1 MDVGAVLIKLKPNMQ
16 ARVEAWQQEIQ
27 LRKAE
32 AIQTLQAEGV
42 TVESWF
48 QLELNGDRYFLAY
61 MRAKD
66 IAHAQQVA
74 RNSCF
79 DIDQVHRQF
88 KQHWE
93 QVIPALLLVDLENNE
108 EC

>member
-48 QLELNGDRYFLAY
+48 
-61 MRAKD
+61 
-66 IAHAQQVA
+66 
-74 RNSCF
+74 
-79 DIDQVHRQF
+79 
-88 KQHWE
+88 
-93 QVIPALLLVDLENNE
+93 
-108 EC
+108 

>member
-1 MDVGAVLIKLKPNMQ
+1 MDVGAVLIKLKANTQ
-16 ARVEAWQQEIQ
+16 AKVDAWQQEIEK
-27 LRKAE
+27 RKAE

-48 QLELNGDRYFLAY
+48 QLKLNGDHYLLAY

-74 RNSCF
+74 RNSVF

-93 QVIPALLLVDLENNE
+93 QVIPAQLLVDLENNNQ
-108 EC
+108 C